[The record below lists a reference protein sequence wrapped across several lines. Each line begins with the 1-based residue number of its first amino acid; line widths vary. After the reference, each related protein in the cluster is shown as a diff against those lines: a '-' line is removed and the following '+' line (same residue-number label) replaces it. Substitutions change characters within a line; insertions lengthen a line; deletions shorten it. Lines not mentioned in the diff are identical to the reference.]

1 MQSYVLSR
9 VRDAQ
14 YKYNSMH
21 HVKRFNR
28 IVREVCRMLKLG
40 YICISIKTDRM
51 KRLFTLLL
59 APVLAVSLHAQT
71 PPSLQ
76 PSQSELSN
84 PLVSAMVEDS
94 AGNIWIGTRRGL
106 NRYNGSSFKVYYQQ
120 ESGGL
125 VNDYISCL
133 CADTD
138 ARIWIG
144 TSSGV
149 SLIKD
154 GKVVPLPATGSGIVE
169 SIAVRDEGHIIFS
182 TRDGLFLAD
191 KQTMSP
197 TPVYLDS
204 RLTYNRFIQTSDR
217 KVWIRNLSSDV
228 ITVLDADF
236 RILKEFHVEG
246 GIHMAAEAPDGSVYV
261 CTGHGIKC
269 YGTDGTPAA
278 MPETLR
284 YAAEG
289 KDVLF
294 LARKGDTAFFGIR
307 DEGVFWLRQGVLV
320 REWEDEDLADDASCA
335 ALLTDDNLWL
345 SENGRGLTNL
355 YRHVDRN
362 SMPIPSAY
370 GTDALN
376 MFYSIGGGY
385 LLIITNKGVFRQHLA
400 TSEWKA
406 LSGQGIEGT
415 DKLGITLRDKR
426 GRLWILSNYNELR
439 RYSLDGDRLELE
451 ARWPVEASNSIWDD
465 AAGNVYL
472 LQDDRILRFSPEG
485 VQSDLPGSA
494 HPAFWFCGQTSSGR
508 PYFLADEDIWLLD
521 DSFRFVQAGTGIPS
535 PTCLWED
542 PKGSWWVGTRNN
554 GVYRRSS
561 DGSIRKIDLG
571 GTGADTNI
579 RSIVGDGEGTVWA
592 SSRFDY
598 IRITGDGDNILVL
611 NNPRGETITNN
622 TNSACITENGTA
634 VFGTHA
640 RFFFF
645 HKNDSFP
652 EDDIPLFLDGIIVNG
667 ETIMDKPDGPLV
679 LKHETR
685 QLAFYFSGKNFNPGI
700 KPTYQ
705 YKLEGYD
712 PDWVYPGPALR
723 AGYSGLEKG
732 RYTFRVRVQRS
743 DGSWNTS
750 ELAQQVRIKPSP
762 WASWPMQVLYILLL
776 AGLGIFAIR
785 QIIRFRMN
793 REKLELTEQERAL
806 SEQISQERTTFFTNV
821 SHEFRTPLSLIYG
834 PVKELARSESLGDKE
849 RELVGIVERNSERM
863 VRLTDQLLHFS
874 RSRDTLDSLSIM
886 RTDLSVL
893 LRKMLENFEYMF
905 SQKDLRITTHIPSDL
920 VAYCDREKVERIVF
934 NLLSNAVK
942 YTPAHGEITVSAKAG
957 DGKASITVADTGIGI
972 SPDKMTRIFER
983 YERVGE
989 SVGGSLPTGFGI
1001 GLNYAQHLAHL
1012 HNGQI
1017 TVRANDP
1024 IGSVFSFSFPCGK
1037 EAYEASNIWQ
1047 EESGEPKP
1055 ADTQAAEENEQKG
1068 IHILV
1073 VEDNP
1078 DMREYIK
1085 GFLREEYDVTI
1096 AGDGEE
1102 AWKCIRISVPD
1113 LIISDVMMPYKD
1125 GYTLCKEIKTDPEF
1139 CHIPIILLTAKAD
1152 MENQIHGLD
1161 LGADGYM
1168 GKPFDPAYLTA
1179 LVRNLVAGRRRLQG
1193 LLADRTSSSE
1203 EPVEDAGLSQQDK
1216 AFLDKCYRIIDTH
1229 IDDET
1234 FGVIGL
1240 SMEMGMSRTSI
1251 FSKIK
1256 ALTGQS
1262 PQAFLTNYRLNRAM
1276 ELLKTRDFNISEVA
1290 YKVGFATLTGFSRSF
1305 KNKFGIPPSAV

>member
-1 MQSYVLSR
+1 
-9 VRDAQ
+9 
-14 YKYNSMH
+14 
-21 HVKRFNR
+21 
-28 IVREVCRMLKLG
+28 MLKMG
-40 YICISIKTDRM
+40 YICISINTDRM
-51 KRLFTLLL
+51 KRLFASILTLALGS
-59 APVLAVSLHAQT
+59 SLYAQT
-71 PPSLQ
+71 LPSLL

-84 PLVSAMVEDS
+84 PIVSAMVEDS
-94 AGNIWIGTRRGL
+94 DGNIWIGTGRGL
-106 NRYNGSSFKVYYQQ
+106 NRYNGSSFKVYFQQ

-133 CADTD
+133 CTDTD
-138 ARIWIG
+138 GRIWAG
-144 TSSGV
+144 TSSGI

-154 GKVVPLPATGSGIVE
+154 GKVMELPQSYPGIVE
-169 SIAVRDEGHIIFS
+169 SIAVRDEGHIIYS
-182 TRDGLFLAD
+182 TRDGLYLAD
-191 KQTMSP
+191 KQTMDASP
-197 TPVYLDS
+197 VHLDS
-204 RLTYNRFIQTSDR
+204 RLAYNRFLQTSDR
-217 KVWIRNLSSDV
+217 KIWVRNLSSD
-228 ITVLDADF
+228 IFTILDSDF
-236 RILKEFHVEG
+236 RILREFRVDGKINDFDEG
-246 GIHMAAEAPDGSVYV
+246 IDGNIYIATSDGIR
-261 CTGHGIKC
+261 C
-269 YGTDGTPAA
+269 YGTDGTPAY

-284 YAAEG
+284 QTTAG

-294 LARKGDTAFFGIR
+294 MARKGDAAYIGIR
-307 DEGVFWLRQGVLV
+307 GEGVFRIRQGVPV
-320 REWEDEDLADDASCA
+320 REWEDEDLADDASCL

-362 SMPIPSAY
+362 SMPIPTAY
-370 GTDALN
+370 GPDALN

-400 TSEWKA
+400 TGEWKA
-406 LSGQGIEGT
+406 LEGRGIEGT

-426 GRLWILSNYNELR
+426 GRLWILADYNELR
-439 RYSLDGDRLELE
+439 RYSMDADRLVLE
-451 ARWPVEASNSIWDD
+451 AQWPVKSTNSIWDD
-465 AAGNVYL
+465 ATGNVYL
-472 LQDDRILRFSPEG
+472 LQDDCILMFSPEG
-485 VQSDLPGSA
+485 VRTELPGSD
-494 HPAFWFCGQTSSGR
+494 HPAFWFCGQTTSGR

-521 DSFRFVQAGTGIPS
+521 DKLCFVKADTGIPS
-535 PTCLWED
+535 PTCLWEG
-542 PKGSWWVGTRNN
+542 PMGEWWVGTRNN

-579 RSIVGDGEGTVWA
+579 RSIIGDGEGTIWA

-598 IRITGDGDNILVL
+598 IRITADGDNILVL
-611 NNPRGETITNN
+611 NNPGGEVITNN
-622 TNSACITENGTA
+622 TNSACMTENGTA
-634 VFGTHA
+634 VFGTHDK
-640 RFFFF
+640 FIFF
-645 HKNDSFP
+645 HKNGSFP
-652 EDDIPLFLDGIIVNG
+652 EDDIPLSLDGITVNG
-667 ETIMDKPDGPLV
+667 ETLQGDISGPLV
-679 LKHETR
+679 LTHEAK

-700 KPTYQ
+700 TPTYQ

-712 PDWVYPGPALR
+712 DGWIYPGPALR
-723 AGYSGLEKG
+723 AGYSGLEHG
-732 RYTFRVRVQRS
+732 RYTFRVRVQRA
-743 DGSWNTS
+743 DGSWNPT

-762 WASWPMQVLYILLL
+762 WAAWPMQILYL
-776 AGLGIFAIR
+776 AFLGALAYFAIR
-785 QIIRFRMN
+785 QFIRFRMN
-793 REKLELTEQERAL
+793 REKLELTEQEKAL

-905 SQKDLRITTHIPSDL
+905 SQKNLRITTHIPSDL

-942 YTPAHGEITVSAKAG
+942 YTPAHGEITVSAG
-957 DGKASITVADTGIGI
+957 NDEGKAAITVADTGIGI

-983 YERVGE
+983 FERVGE
-989 SVGGSLPTGFGI
+989 KVGGELPSGFGV
-1001 GLNYAQHLAHL
+1001 GLNYAQHLAHI
-1012 HNGQI
+1012 HKGEI

-1024 IGSVFSFSFPCGK
+1024 IGSVFTFSFPCSK
-1037 EAYEASNIWQ
+1037 ADFEEVNIWQ
-1047 EESGEPKP
+1047 EENGESKT
-1055 ADTQAAEENEQKG
+1055 AETQAAEDNEQKS

-1073 VEDNP
+1073 VEDNH

-1085 GFLREEYDVTI
+1085 GFLRDDYDVTI

-1139 CHIPIILLTAKAD
+1139 CHIPVILLTAKAD

-1161 LGADGYM
+1161 LGADGYL
-1168 GKPFDPAYLTA
+1168 GKPFDPAFLTA
-1179 LVRNLVAGRRRLQG
+1179 LVRNLISGRRRLQG

-1203 EPVEDAGLSQQDK
+1203 EPVEDVGLSQQDK
-1216 AFLDKCYRIIDTH
+1216 AFLDKCYRIIDSH
-1229 IDDET
+1229 IDDEA

-1276 ELLKTRDFNISEVA
+1276 ELLKTRDYNISEVA

-1305 KNKFGIPPSAV
+1305 KNKFGVPPSSV